1 VKKLIKKILK
11 EESKDFDWTK
21 SVDPLDDFSDYFYGT
36 GNYIFRKNTP
46 GRYIRRDSGWWRNWI
61 EDVEMAHPAIMED
74 VADLEDMVGD
84 LVNPR
89 RGKTKEYKK
98 LAVDVYEFFK
108 GVRVLGGKSII
119 EDSASTILDAYNIFG
134 LYAEQNNL
142 TIFEVM
148 DIFTSWLDKMD
159 NEGIPLH
166 DKNKDG

>member
-1 VKKLIKKILK
+1 MKNLIREILK
-11 EESKDFDWTK
+11 EEFKDFDWTN
-21 SVDPLDDFSDYFYGT
+21 SVEPLDDFGDYFYGR
-36 GNYIFRKNTP
+36 GNYIPRQGTP
-46 GRYIRRDSGWWRNWI
+46 GRYIKRDSDWWRNWI

-89 RGKTKEYKK
+89 RGKTKEYKS
-98 LAVDVYEFFK
+98 LAVDVHKFLS
-108 GVRVLGGKSII
+108 GLSVLGGKSII
-119 EDSASTILDAYNIFG
+119 EDSASTILDAYNNFG

-166 DKNKDG
+166 GKNKDE